1 MSFFTKAIGN
11 TGRFFTKG
19 VKPLTAN
26 FFRKGGGLDGLS
38 RGLRQ
43 SSNVIRGIGGG
54 IKSVS
59 QSPLVL
65 AGGTMLGTY
74 MGNPLLGTQ
83 IASGGSAIGSG
94 LEGGATLLGAGREIT
109 NRNKYLTKEHR
120 QNEEDAMMRQIA
132 RRERNELEKQLPSVP
147 TTPPVMRIE
156 PQAPIY
162 SVPAVDYQSPP
173 VMFSFN

>member
-19 VKPLTAN
+19 VKPLTEN

-65 AGGTMLGTY
+65 AGGTVLGSY
-74 MGNPLLGTQ
+74 LGNPLLGGQ
-83 IASGGSAIGSG
+83 IASAGSALGGG
-94 LEGGATLLGAGREIT
+94 LEGGATLLGAGREVT
-109 NRNKYLTKEHR
+109 NRNKYMTKK
-120 QNEEDAMMRQIA
+120 QQEDENNAIA
-132 RRERNELEKQLPSVP
+132 RRQMKRERNVLEKSVP
-147 TTPPVMRIE
+147 ITPPMTV
-156 PQAPIY
+156 APTIPVY
-162 SVPAVDYQSPP
+162 TAPALDYQNPAVN
-173 VMFSFN
+173 FSFG